1 MYFLDKKNYFQKIN
15 IFFELQNQGDL
26 KDDNERAGIDFD
38 LIARALKQLQKTP
51 RIIES
56 NEEDEQEG
64 GEKLIQ
70 ETLKVKIE

>member
-1 MYFLDKKNYFQKIN
+1 M
-15 IFFELQNQGDL
+15 QNQGDL

-38 LIARALKQLQKTP
+38 LIARALKQLQKNP
-51 RIIES
+51 RITES
-56 NEEDEQEG
+56 KEEDEPEG

>member
-1 MYFLDKKNYFQKIN
+1 M
-15 IFFELQNQGDL
+15 QNQGDL

-51 RIIES
+51 RIFES
-56 NEEDEQEG
+56 KEEDEPEG

-70 ETLKVKIE
+70 ETLKVKIDI

>member
-1 MYFLDKKNYFQKIN
+1 M
-15 IFFELQNQGDL
+15 QNQGDL

-51 RIIES
+51 RIFES
-56 NEEDEQEG
+56 KEEDKPEG

>member
-1 MYFLDKKNYFQKIN
+1 M
-15 IFFELQNQGDL
+15 QNQGDL

-56 NEEDEQEG
+56 KEEDEPEG
-64 GEKLIQ
+64 GEKFIQ